1 MGHGPPL
8 PVKQQKEEEEEE
20 KTWEMKETDLESCQ
34 LLNPFHF

>member
-8 PVKQQKEEEEEE
+8 PVKQQKEEEE